1 MFSLKVNHFLLL
13 ILLLSI
19 LILSC
24 SESTEP
30 DSSTFSFIP
39 LTIGNKWEY
48 KVTDFDST
56 GNVINQ
62 IYGTRTIFEDTV
74 VKGITWYAY
83 TGDFRGNWNTNKS
96 DGYWVF
102 VEGDSG
108 QSINDTS
115 WIEYKFPTQVGE
127 VYGNPDYPTEVVST
141 NEIISVPAGSFRTIH
156 YRIQLDDIIFYNFLG
171 VSFDSYVCPGLG
183 IIKTMQIGKR
193 YDGTKFVVYQNE
205 LASYDIKR
213 NFYNFNY

>member
-1 MFSLKVNHFLLL
+1 MFSLKVNQFLLL
-13 ILLLSI
+13 ILLSSI
-19 LILSC
+19 LFLSC

-48 KVTDFDST
+48 KVTHFDST
-56 GNVINQ
+56 GNVTNQ
-62 IYGTRTIFEDTV
+62 IYGTRTIFKDTV

-102 VEGDSG
+102 IEPDSVS
-108 QSINDTS
+108 SINDTS
-115 WIEYKFPTQVGE
+115 WIVYKFPTHLGDI
-127 VYGNPDYPTEVVST
+127 YGSTDHPTEVVST
-141 NEIISVPAGSFRTIH
+141 NESISVPAGNFRTIH
-156 YRIQLDDIIFYNFLG
+156 YRIELDDIIFFNYLG

-183 IIKTMQIGKR
+183 IVKTMQIGKK
-193 YDGTKFVVYQNE
+193 YDGTKFVVWQSELTNHNIKQN
-205 LASYDIKR
+205 LSIL
-213 NFYNFNY
+213 FY

>member
-1 MFSLKVNHFLLL
+1 MFSLKVNHSLLL

-19 LILSC
+19 LSLSC

-30 DSSTFSFIP
+30 ESTTFIP
-39 LTIGNKWEY
+39 LNIGNKWQY

-62 IYGTRTIFEDTV
+62 IYGTRTIYKDTV
-74 VKGITWYAY
+74 VNGIRWYAY

-102 VEGDSG
+102 IEPDSVF
-108 QSINDTS
+108 SINDTS
-115 WIEYKFPTQVGE
+115 WIVYKFPTQVGD
-127 VYGNPDYPTEVVST
+127 VYGSADHPTEVVST
-141 NEIISVPAGSFRTIH
+141 NESILVPAGNFRTIH
-156 YRIQLDDIIFYNFLG
+156 YRIELDDIILYSYY

-183 IIKTMQIGKR
+183 IVKTVQMGKK
-193 YDGTKFVVYQNE
+193 YDGTKFVAMKSE
-205 LASYDIKR
+205 LESYSIK
-213 NFYNFNY
+213 